1 MGAPLSRNFLPLHD
15 TVVGASR
22 PDGLRSLW
30 EIMLKRAALEFGE
43 VVSGL
48 TQLELRCERALATKV
63 ERDNIIDNT
72 VLLSSIEARKACERG
87 RLTNILADLDRF
99 DEKAN
104 NKAPI
109 IDIKYAAE
117 YLRNRILDELEKELY
132 FQVNRADARLY
143 KHKALFG
150 SAVAKKF
157 KKSGSDIQNAGN
169 CLALQQPTACVFH
182 LMRAMESAVLALG
195 ARLKIKIS
203 PQSTWRQ
210 ITGNMDDK
218 IKMMPEKTA
227 RQKAKKHAW
236 EEARTNLHH
245 VGSVWRNRTMHPAAT
260 YTQSQA
266 TEVLNAT
273 RVFMNCLC
281 DL

>member
-1 MGAPLSRNFLPLHD
+1 VGAPLSRNFLPLHD

-132 FQVNRADARLY
+132 FQVNRADALVYTSTRHFLDLLSLKNSKNLDPTYRMLEIALHCNSRL
-143 KHKALFG
+143 
-150 SAVAKKF
+150 
-157 KKSGSDIQNAGN
+157 
-169 CLALQQPTACVFH
+169 PACF
-182 LMRAMESAVLALG
+182 
-195 ARLKIKIS
+195 
-203 PQSTWRQ
+203 T
-210 ITGNMDDK
+210 
-218 IKMMPEKTA
+218 
-227 RQKAKKHAW
+227 
-236 EEARTNLHH
+236 
-245 VGSVWRNRTMHPAAT
+245 
-260 YTQSQA
+260 
-266 TEVLNAT
+266 
-273 RVFMNCLC
+273 
-281 DL
+281 